1 MTNEVCI
8 EMRNLSKTFHISEKG
23 FSFKDKIL
31 DLVSNRHKMT
41 VKALDNVN
49 LQIHK
54 GEFLGII
61 GRNGSGKSTLLKI
74 ILGAVDPDRGSYI
87 KTRGKIVRLALG
99 NGFDLNLSARD
110 NIYLN
115 GAIFGLSFKEIG
127 EKFHEILHFAELE
140 RFVNTPV
147 KFYSSGMRSRLS
159 FAIALHVDADIYLID
174 EFFADVG
181 DEIFKEKSQKAFE
194 NKILK
199 GKTIVHVSHSMDTIK
214 DHCDKVLVLDK
225 GKGTFFNDV
234 FQAIE
239 MYESKFD
246 LRDTTRISS

>member
-1 MTNEVCI
+1 MMEEVCI
-8 EMRNLSKTFHISEKG
+8 EMRNLSKTFHIYEKG
-23 FSFKDKIL
+23 FSFKDKLL
-31 DLVSNRHKMT
+31 DLVSDRHKMT
-41 VKALDNVN
+41 VTALDNIN
-49 LQIHK
+49 LQVNR
-54 GEFLGII
+54 GEFLGVI

-74 ILGAVDPDRGSYI
+74 ILGTVDPDPGSYLN
-87 KTRGKIVRLALG
+87 TNGKIVRLALG

-127 EKFHEILHFAELE
+127 NKFDEILHFSELE
-140 RFVNTPV
+140 KFVNTPV

-159 FAIALHVDADIYLID
+159 FAIALHVDADIYLVD

-225 GKGTFFNDV
+225 GKGTLYSEVD
-234 FQAIE
+234 QAIE
-239 MYESKFD
+239 MYESNFKLKD
-246 LRDTTRISS
+246 SPEISS